1 MTHAEKEMIRDILE
15 ACERI
20 NGTGLAEAEVRLYSR
35 SAIIEIRLRIG
46 TEELRED
53 YYDRNYMVERCLQG
67 EEQLRKLNAVR
78 NKMHGWEK
86 IKLDALKASKADW
99 KIDIPEAFTSAT

>member
-1 MTHAEKEMIRDILE
+1 MTEKEMIRDILE

-20 NGTGLAEAEVRLYSR
+20 NETGLAEAEIHLFTRIAFL
-35 SAIIEIRLRIG
+35 EIRLRIG